1 MEHVCNWSLDVV
13 TEDIDPRLKLHR
25 YYWSIFY
32 EPRALCWILMPETL
46 NGLLKQR
53 LRWAQSG
60 AEVFLKNVGN
70 IWSVRHRRLWPMVLE
85 YCLSSIWAFAIVA
98 SIVLWAV
105 GHFVDLPP
113 SSNIETLMPPEFNEM
128 VLAIT
133 CLLQFALHIY
143 IEDRKR
149 VVEGKSVTVRL
160 YMGGRRNIKK

>member
-85 YCLSSIWAFAIVA
+85 YCLSSIWAFAFVA

-105 GHFVDLPP
+105 GHRSEERRVGQECVSTCRYRWSP
-113 SSNIETLMPPEFNEM
+113 SHSKKQKYNI
-128 VLAIT
+128 
-133 CLLQFALHIY
+133 Y
-143 IEDRKR
+143 
-149 VVEGKSVTVRL
+149 S
-160 YMGGRRNIKK
+160 